1 MFKIVTDSAWDRPIE
16 MANELGVTVVPFY
29 VSFDDKN
36 YLKEHVDIE
45 VDEFYKTM
53 VETRCFAKTSLPS
66 IQDYVDTFKP
76 MAEEGYDIL
85 CYTISKKLSGS
96 FNSANIASQIV
107 MDEYPDRNIK
117 VFYSTLV
124 TLSQGDWII
133 MAANMALNGST
144 MEEIINVQDLCLP
157 TSRIFFSVDNLDY
170 LIHGGRVGKAMGKS
184 ANLLGLKPIIVVKD
198 GELFSEGVVRGK
210 KASYRKCIDKL
221 IEYIKETTNSP
232 SSYVFSAT
240 SAYDVEDRNILKEML
255 KEALRENWPDFDEE
269 ISTCQIGCTIGVHT
283 GPTAFGVSAIRKVSD

>member
-117 VFYSTLV
+117 VFDSTLV

-144 MEEIINVQDLCLP
+144 MEEIINAQDLFLLP
-157 TSRIFFSVDNLDY
+157 VSFSQL
-170 LIHGGRVGKAMGKS
+170 
-184 ANLLGLKPIIVVKD
+184 
-198 GELFSEGVVRGK
+198 
-210 KASYRKCIDKL
+210 
-221 IEYIKETTNSP
+221 T
-232 SSYVFSAT
+232 
-240 SAYDVEDRNILKEML
+240 IL
-255 KEALRENWPDFDEE
+255 
-269 ISTCQIGCTIGVHT
+269 TI
-283 GPTAFGVSAIRKVSD
+283 